1 MNNNNQPVTKKELDE
16 ILDHKLHQWT
26 KKEIVPTV
34 ESMFDKFGEKMTKEF
49 DKINSEFD
57 KINSEFDKINSN
69 IKASE
74 NRIINS
80 NDKLA
85 GEIKKDREE
94 IMATVM
100 SSKQANEK
108 YQQYDKTLKN
118 YGERLKILEGQS
130 V

>member
-34 ESMFDKFGEKMTKEF
+34 ESMFDKFGEKMTREF

-57 KINSEFDKINSN
+57 KTNSEFDKTNSN

-80 NDKLA
+80 NDKLEKFIL
-85 GEIKKDREE
+85 GKKKRML
-94 IMATVM
+94 IFA
-100 SSKQANEK
+100 KHP
-108 YQQYDKTLKN
+108 LF
-118 YGERLKILEGQS
+118 L
-130 V
+130 

>member
-34 ESMFDKFGEKMTKEF
+34 ESMFDKFGEKI
-49 DKINSEFD
+49 DKKFEEIN
-57 KINSEFDKINSN
+57 KN
-69 IKASE
+69 IKTSE
-74 NRIINS
+74 NRIVNS

-85 GEIKKDREE
+85 GEIKKAHEE
-94 IMATVM
+94 MMATVM

>member
-57 KINSEFDKINSN
+57 KTNSN

-80 NDKLA
+80 NDKLEKFIL
-85 GEIKKDREE
+85 GKKKRML
-94 IMATVM
+94 IFA
-100 SSKQANEK
+100 KHP
-108 YQQYDKTLKN
+108 LF
-118 YGERLKILEGQS
+118 L
-130 V
+130 

>member
-57 KINSEFDKINSN
+57 KTNSN

-80 NDKLA
+80 NDKL
-85 GEIKKDREE
+85 GKFILGKKKRML
-94 IMATVM
+94 IFA
-100 SSKQANEK
+100 KHP
-108 YQQYDKTLKN
+108 LF
-118 YGERLKILEGQS
+118 L
-130 V
+130 